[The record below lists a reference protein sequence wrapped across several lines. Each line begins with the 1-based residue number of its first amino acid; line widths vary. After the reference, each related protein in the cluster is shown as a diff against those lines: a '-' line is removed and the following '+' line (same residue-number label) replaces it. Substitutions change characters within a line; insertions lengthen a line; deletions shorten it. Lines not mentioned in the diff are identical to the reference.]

1 MTEAV
6 LHLPIANAILSALR
20 DPGFTAGV
28 AFGVLALS
36 IGAVADLVRRGH
48 AREVVAP
55 LGGLCFVA
63 AVLAALVRTDRLSG
77 GLVLGVAALV
87 GAGALASVVPH
98 RVPGRAVIGPALAV
112 PGAWMVVHAEP
123 ISEIGWIQGLLG
135 VCIVVGAALTSDFDR
150 RWRRVGAG
158 PVLLAISLFGV
169 YATVPD
175 TEQALVLL
183 GASLPLAL
191 PGLIGR
197 PRALDALGA
206 AGAYGAV
213 GLLVWSVGAG
223 GAARHSAIVGGLACL
238 ALLVVEPIG
247 RSLARGPSRV
257 MGAMPDSRIGALTA
271 LAAGQLALVYV
282 CSRVAGLR
290 DTVTAAALIAGAAL
304 LVGVAVL
311 GLGGPTSSTHHRTEG
326 VRA

>member
-1 MTEAV
+1 MTGAV

-20 DPGFTAGV
+20 DPGFRSGV
-28 AFGVLALS
+28 AFGVLALG
-36 IGAVADLVRRGH
+36 IGAVVALVARGK
-48 AREVVAP
+48 RDVVVP

-63 AVLAALVRTDRLSG
+63 ASLLALLRTQGRSDM
-77 GLVLGVAALV
+77 LVLGIAALV
-87 GAGALASVVPH
+87 GAGALSSSVRG
-98 RVPGRAVIGPALAV
+98 RVPGGAVLGAALAV
-112 PGAWMVVHAEP
+112 PGAWIVVHTEP
-123 ISEIGWIQGLLG
+123 IPEIVWIQGFLG
-135 VCIVVGAALTSDFDR
+135 LGIVLGAALTSDFDR

-197 PRALDALGA
+197 PPALDALGP

-213 GLLVWSVGAG
+213 GLLAWSVGAG
-223 GAARHSAIVGGLACL
+223 GAARHSAIVGGLTCL
-238 ALLVVEPIG
+238 ALLVVEPLG

-257 MGAMPDSRIGALTA
+257 LGARPGGRVRALAT

-290 DTVTAAALIAGAAL
+290 DSVAAAALIAGGAL
-304 LVGVAVL
+304 LVGIAVL
-311 GLGGPTSSTHHRTEG
+311 ALPESTWRGDRRAEE
-326 VRA
+326 VRP